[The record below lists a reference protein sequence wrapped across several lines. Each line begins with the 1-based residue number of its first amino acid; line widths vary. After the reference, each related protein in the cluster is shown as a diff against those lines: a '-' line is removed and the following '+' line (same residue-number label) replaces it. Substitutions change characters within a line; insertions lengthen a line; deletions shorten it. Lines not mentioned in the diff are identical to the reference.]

1 MAPPREPA
9 ITFVMPVHDGA
20 DFIEEA
26 VRSVLAQS
34 VRELRLLVVDDASTD
49 ATPEVLARIDDARL
63 EVVTLPQNR
72 GRTGAVQ
79 EGLVRVRT
87 EHVGLLDADDVAL
100 PTLVEASLAVLL
112 ERPDVDVVGTQLVP
126 VDAQGRRAGP
136 DTDFPL
142 EHDAIVEQLLVA
154 PALAKSG
161 MIARTEP
168 LARVGLRAPAD
179 VAEDYHL
186 WADLLLAGARF
197 ANLPDALCLY
207 RRHPAQSTVREAVEM
222 AAAHRAV
229 QRMLVDRLW
238 PEDPEADRAEMAE
251 WLAWRRSGRT
261 PSSVRDPAV
270 MDRSLRASGR
280 LVDARPAHVPTAAAR
295 AARRRVIEQELVAW
309 GGVPSWRGLMSC
321 RRELS
326 GRELLAVARR
336 ILREQAGRLALWR
349 STLSRR
355 IAPADAAQRPVVDR
369 VVISLAGDPR
379 REAFLARPDSRGF
392 RVHDAFDGRDGRGHP
407 LFDEAVFAHRYG
419 RPPLGGE
426 VGVSISHYLV
436 LEQFACAPGAEED
449 MILVA
454 EDDAVPVA
462 DLDQVLRRALRG
474 AAPVDVLLL
483 GELGSLPHADRA
495 HRPWWAASSLAVQL
509 SWLARPAGPAD
520 RPLSVRRGRWR
531 GEAWGVGLYAMSR
544 GAARRYV
551 ELVRRHRIDW
561 VADDFTRWGELAD
574 IDVQVVLPALATF
587 EGPSTIKPP
596 REATPPSRAL
606 RRRWRESLSTGR
618 AHLVILV
625 RGAQATAKDLR
636 ARRRRRPG
644 PRESA

>member
-9 ITFVMPVHDGA
+9 ITIVMPVHDGA
-20 DFIEEA
+20 DFVEEA
-26 VRSVLAQS
+26 VRSVLDQS
-34 VRELRLLVVDDASTD
+34 VRALRLLVVDDASTD
-49 ATPEVLARIDDARL
+49 ATPEVLARIDDAWL
-63 EVVTLPQNR
+63 EVVTLPENR

-79 EGLVRVRT
+79 EGLARVRT

-100 PTLVEASLAVLL
+100 PTLVEAALAVLR

-126 VDAQGRRAGP
+126 VDAAGRRAGP
-136 DTDFPL
+136 DTAFPL

-161 MIARTEP
+161 MIARTAP
-168 LARVGLRAPAD
+168 LARVGLRAPVD

-197 ANLPDALCLY
+197 ANLPDAHCLY
-207 RRHPAQSTVREAVEM
+207 RQHPAQSTVREAVEM
-222 AAAHRAV
+222 AVAHRAV

-238 PEDPEADRAEMAE
+238 PGAPEADRAETAE
-251 WLAWRRSGRT
+251 WLAWRRSGRS

-270 MDRSLRASGR
+270 MDRSLRVSAR
-280 LVDARPAHVPTAAAR
+280 LVDARPACVPVAAAR

-326 GRELLAVARR
+326 GRERLVVARR
-336 ILREQAGRLALWR
+336 ILRRQAGRHAPSR
-349 STLSRR
+349 PVPSRR
-355 IAPADAAQRPVVDR
+355 VTRAAAPRPVVDR
-369 VVISLAGDPR
+369 VVISLPGDPR
-379 REAFLARPDSRGF
+379 REAFLARPGSRGF

-436 LEQFACAPGAEED
+436 LEQFACAPGAEDD

-509 SWLARPAGPAD
+509 SWLARPAGPAG

-551 ELVRRHRIDW
+551 ELVRRHRIEW